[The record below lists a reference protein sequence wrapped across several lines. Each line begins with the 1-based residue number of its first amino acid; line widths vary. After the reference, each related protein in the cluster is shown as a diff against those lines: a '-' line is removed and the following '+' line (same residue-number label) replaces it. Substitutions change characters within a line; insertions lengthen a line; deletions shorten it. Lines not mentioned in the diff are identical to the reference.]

1 MTQAQKAHDD
11 HEPIPEDREVKE
23 YAGYLLQ
30 LAGRY
35 REAALD
41 RSLAQLGLNA
51 TKCRALGIIRRLK
64 SCTMGE
70 LAFFSTVDR
79 TTLTRIVDQLTAVG
93 LVERGAAAGDR
104 RKVILTLTAKGSR
117 LHQKSLVIIQ
127 DVNRN
132 VFADVPE
139 DKLHA
144 ATRVLKAAIA
154 SVVDDPQELQMLLTF
169 SRVPNEAGR

>member
-1 MTQAQKAHDD
+1 
-11 HEPIPEDREVKE
+11 
-23 YAGYLLQ
+23 LLQ
-30 LAGRY
+30 LAGRF

-117 LHQKSLVIIQ
+117 LHQKSIGVIQ

-139 DKLHA
+139 DRLRA
-144 ATRVLKAAIA
+144 ATRVLQVAIA
-154 SVVDDPQELQMLLTF
+154 SVVIDEQDLQMLLTF
-169 SRVPNEAGR
+169 SRTPDGADR